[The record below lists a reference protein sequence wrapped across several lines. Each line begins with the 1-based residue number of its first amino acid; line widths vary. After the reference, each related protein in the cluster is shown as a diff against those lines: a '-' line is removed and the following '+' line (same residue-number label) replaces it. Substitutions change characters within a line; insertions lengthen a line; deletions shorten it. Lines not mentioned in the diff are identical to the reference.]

1 MSDSSQPG
9 DFKLYRYDPSMA
21 GAVIFVLAFIAT
33 TALHFYQM
41 IRTKTYFFIPFVIGG
56 LFEVIGYGAV
66 SLDLHDF
73 LHTGSS
79 HSSSVPGQVRK
90 PPTSAFQPTPSRPS

>member
-1 MSDSSQPG
+1 MSDTQYG

-41 IRTKTYFFIPFVIGG
+41 IRTKTYFFVPFVIGG

-66 SLDLHDF
+66 SLDLHESI
-73 LHTGSS
+73 HTNSS
-79 HSSSVPGQVRK
+79 RSSSVPSQVRK
-90 PPTSAFQPTPSRPS
+90 LLTSASRPTLSRPS

>member
-1 MSDSSQPG
+1 MSDTQYG

-21 GAVIFVLAFIAT
+21 GAVIFVLAFIAA

-41 IRTKTYFFIPFVIGG
+41 IRTKTYFFVPFVIGG

-66 SLDLHDF
+66 SLYLHDSI
-73 LHTGSS
+73 HTDSS
-79 HSSSVPGQVRK
+79 LSSSVPGQVRK
-90 PPTSAFQPTPSRPS
+90 PPTSASRPTPSRLS